1 MRPRNAI
8 IATAIALGLSG
19 CASMTTTA
27 QSDQQKLVDAADTSL
42 SNFMRD
48 PNMAWLQQHVA
59 QAKGLLIAPTIVKAG
74 FIFGG
79 SGGRAVL
86 VAREPQSGKWVGP
99 AFYALL
105 TASAGLQVGISVS
118 ESITLVMT
126 DRGMNALL
134 SPSFN
139 IGGDASVAAG
149 PIGVGAKSDII
160 ADLVAFSLSK
170 GLYGGLNLEG
180 TFVNTSDDWNQ
191 AYYGKKVLS
200 TDILVRTTVHESGAD
215 KLIADITRASGSK

>member
-8 IATAIALGLSG
+8 FATAIALGLSG

-27 QSDQQKLVDAADTSL
+27 PSDQQKLVDAADSSL

-48 PNMAWLQQHVA
+48 PNMAWFQQHVA

-149 PIGVGAKSDII
+149 PIGAGAKSDII
-160 ADLVAFSLSK
+160 ADLLSFSLSK

-180 TFVNTSDDWNQ
+180 TLVNTSDDWNQ

-200 TDILVRTTVHESGAD
+200 TDILVRTTVHELGAD